1 MIYDYFFL
9 LGGKKQKDNKKE
21 ESLLITFFPFGSK
34 RKKDNKEGKLPTT
47 PEKLFVSVKSYMSS
61 NALRFGFV

>member
-9 LGGKKQKDNKKE
+9 LGGKKKKDNKKE
-21 ESLLITFFPFGSK
+21 EP
-34 RKKDNKEGKLPTT
+34 PTT